1 MKIMSKYKNILVISI
16 CSFLAGYLL
25 VSPKEKIKEVT
36 KYVTVE
42 VEKKQTKKTTRIKE
56 TTGTD
61 GSTIKDTTIV
71 EDSTSET
78 SRNTSFSSERSKD
91 RSKGVSLGL
100 LALKDIDRFS
110 EKTHI
115 GAVVS
120 VPIIGKVSLIGSLDS
135 TQRVGLG
142 VSLEF

>member
-1 MKIMSKYKNILVISI
+1 MKIMSKYKNILIVSI

-56 TTGTD
+56 TKGTD
-61 GSTIKDTTIV
+61 GSTTKDTTIV

-78 SRNTSFSSERSKD
+78 SRDTSFSSERSKD

>member
-1 MKIMSKYKNILVISI
+1 MSKYRNILVISI

-91 RSKGVSLGL
+91 RSKGISLGL

>member
-1 MKIMSKYKNILVISI
+1 MKIMSKYKNILVVSI

>member
-1 MKIMSKYKNILVISI
+1 MKIMSKYRNILVISI

-91 RSKGVSLGL
+91 RSKGISLGL

>member
-1 MKIMSKYKNILVISI
+1 MKIMSKYKNILIVSI